1 MPAGNHRIAVRHT
14 WAPHVWNDPESATA
28 FSSIWDYPG
37 QTMAATYTATL
48 SSTLINEATFS
59 WGSTK
64 PSRFFGQRNCD
75 YCPGGTGLV
84 PYPTRSQI
92 GLNYPFLFPD
102 TKLDPD
108 KLSNLAIQNFSTLTL
123 NQYPGYWY
131 DFVFLW
137 SDSVTKITG
146 NHTFKAGVSVERSGM
161 KDQIQLSAASAPA
174 TTNQNGSFRFF
185 DATRADGTGLAMS
198 NALLGLFDDYTEFGS
213 KPLTNFIGMG
223 YDFYGAGQLEGD
235 A

>member
-1 MPAGNHRIAVRHT
+1 M
-14 WAPHVWNDPESATA
+14 
-28 FSSIWDYPG
+28 
-37 QTMAATYTATL
+37 
-48 SSTLINEATFS
+48 
-59 WGSTK
+59 
-64 PSRFFGQRNCD
+64 
-75 YCPGGTGLV
+75 

-92 GLNYPFLFPD
+92 GLNYPFIFPD

-161 KDQIQLSAASAPA
+161 KDQIQLSAAAAPA
-174 TTNQNGSFRFF
+174 TTNQNGSFRFT

-198 NALLGLFDDYTEFGS
+198 QRAARAVRRLHRVRHQAADQLHRHGLRLLRRRT
-213 KPLTNFIGMG
+213 
-223 YDFYGAGQLEGD
+223 AGR
-235 A
+235 